1 MRVPKTAA
9 LSRNLMHNGGKMG
22 INIAV
27 CELEAERASCRILKT
42 DIRKALLKDVTGFE
56 QYADYDTVVS
66 LEDAAKA
73 FPDWESFAKRNR
85 ISESADAVY
94 MESVKNPEDAGILRE
109 YSKDVPTGWVDLE
122 RMPADMA
129 AKARD
134 SAVELLSGWDMIGF
148 DEMKEACANCPL
160 SWDKGRGCIGAFG
173 PDESLLP
180 RIADKYGCTIVASV
194 PASVSESRRF
204 APADAAALLK
214 EIEELEAAL
223 PKEGKMM
230 VRRYAGPLERMKAV
244 AKISQEEGC
253 GFFFF

>member
-1 MRVPKTAA
+1 
-9 LSRNLMHNGGKMG
+9 MG

-27 CELEAERASCRILKT
+27 CELEAKRASCRILKT
-42 DIRKALLKDVTGFE
+42 DIRKALLKDITGFE

-73 FPDWESFAKRNR
+73 FPDWESFTKRNR

-94 MESVKNPEDAGILRE
+94 MESVRDPGDAEILRG

-134 SAVELLSGWDMIGF
+134 SAAELLSGWDMIGF

-180 RIADKYGCTIVASV
+180 GIAKKYGCAIVASV
-194 PASVSESRRF
+194 PDSASKGKRF
-204 APADAAALLK
+204 TSADAGKLLS
-214 EIEELEAAL
+214 EIKILEDSL

-230 VRRYAGPLERMKAV
+230 VRRYGGPLERMRAV
-244 AKISQEEGC
+244 AKVSQEEGC

>member
-1 MRVPKTAA
+1 
-9 LSRNLMHNGGKMG
+9 MG

-42 DIRKALLKDVTGFE
+42 DIRKALLKDIAGFE

-85 ISESADAVY
+85 ISESADAIY
-94 MESVKNPEDAGILRE
+94 MESVKDSGDAEILRG

-134 SAVELLSGWDMIGF
+134 SAEELLSGWDMIGF

-180 RIADKYGCTIVASV
+180 GIAEKYGCAIVASV
-194 PASVSESRRF
+194 PDSASKGKRF
-204 APADAAALLK
+204 TSADAAALLS
-214 EIEELEAAL
+214 EIEVLETAL

-230 VRRYAGPLERMKAV
+230 VRRYGGPLERMRAV
-244 AKISQEEGC
+244 AKVSQEEGC

>member
-1 MRVPKTAA
+1 
-9 LSRNLMHNGGKMG
+9 MG

-27 CELEAERASCRILKT
+27 CELEAERASCRVLKT
-42 DIRKALLKDVTGFE
+42 DIRKALLKDIAGFE

-73 FPDWESFAKRNR
+73 FPDWESFTKRNR
-85 ISESADAVY
+85 ISESTDAIY
-94 MESVKNPEDAGILRE
+94 MESVKNSEDAEILRE

-122 RMPADMA
+122 RMPADAA

-148 DEMKEACANCPL
+148 DEMKETCANCPL

-180 RIADKYGCTIVASV
+180 GIADKYDCKIVASV
-194 PASVSESRRF
+194 PASASESKRF
-204 APADAAALLK
+204 TSADAADLLT
-214 EIEELEAAL
+214 EIEKLEAAL

-230 VRRYAGPLERMKAV
+230 VRRYSGPLERMRAV
-244 AKISQEEGC
+244 PKDGDVIVS